1 VGCGRIGKRHIQV
14 IRDHPEAELV
24 AVCDTDPQV
33 LEGLDLGAVRKYAD
47 LKALLGEE
55 PLLDTV
61 NICTPN
67 HCHAPQS
74 LAVLAARKHVV
85 IEKPMALRREDCEQI
100 LHRALQVSRQV
111 FCVMQNR
118 YSPVNQWIRQVL
130 AEGRLGAI
138 HLVQINCFWNRD
150 DRYYRPGG
158 IPHPWHG
165 KKGSDGGVL
174 FTQFAHFVDILFWLF
189 GDVSNIRGVAR
200 NLAHRES
207 TEFEDTGTLLFDL
220 AGGGI
225 GSMTYTT
232 AVWDRNYESS
242 LLIVGSKGT
251 IKIGGQYM
259 NRVDYCHGD
268 GLEVPAF
275 ESEAGPNRYAGYQ
288 GSAANH
294 DKVIANVVE
303 VLKQKEVVTTN
314 ALEGL
319 KVVDI
324 IERMQGAS
332 VEKR

>member
-1 VGCGRIGKRHIQV
+1 LQA
-14 IRDHPEAELV
+14 PE
-24 AVCDTDPQV
+24 
-33 LEGLDLGAVRKYAD
+33 LGAVRRYKD
-47 LKALLGEE
+47 LDALLREE
-55 PLLDTV
+55 PRLDIV

-74 LAVLAARKHVV
+74 LTVLKARKHVV
-85 IEKPMALRREDCEQI
+85 IEKPMALRRADCEQV
-100 LHRALQVSRQV
+100 LHQALQVSRQV

-118 YSPVNQWIRQVL
+118 YSPVNQWVRQVL
-130 AEGRLGAI
+130 AEERLGDI

-158 IPHPWHG
+158 VPHPWHG
-165 KKGSDGGVL
+165 KKNLDGGVL

-189 GDVSNIRGVAR
+189 GDVSNIRGLAR

-207 TEFEDTGTLLFDL
+207 TDFADTGTVLFDL
-220 AGGGI
+220 ASGGI

-259 NRVDYCHGD
+259 NRLDYCHVNEM
-268 GLEVPAF
+268 EVPVLDAD
-275 ESEAGPNRYAGYQ
+275 AGPNRYAGYQ
-288 GSAANH
+288 GSAAH
-294 DKVIANVVE
+294 HQQVIANVIE

-324 IERMQGAS
+324 IERMQNAS
-332 VEKR
+332 SGS